1 MASYSLYFLPLN
13 PSTVSCRRNAK
24 KYYDKKDVSEP
35 DHAPKENEKK
45 DKKTKKDKK
54 LKKEKK

>member
-45 DKKTKKDKK
+45 DKKTKKAKN
-54 LKKEKK
+54 LK